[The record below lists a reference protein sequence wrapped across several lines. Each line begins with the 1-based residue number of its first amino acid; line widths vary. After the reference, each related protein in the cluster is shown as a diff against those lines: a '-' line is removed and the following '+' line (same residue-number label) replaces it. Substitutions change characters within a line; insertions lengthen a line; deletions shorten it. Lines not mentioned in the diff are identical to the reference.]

1 MPRELCKNDAA
12 ANTIW
17 DPPPFSVDNM
27 VAVKK
32 KYKPVQGGF
41 LVIRPSMEVYNEF
54 KAIVKK
60 GDFRKNGG
68 WGGAVGPFYG
78 SMTFQGIMPYYY
90 DVLHPGEAIELNRCV
105 VNQMCD
111 NPRDSK
117 TVNDVV
123 HGNCRTGES
132 PENCEDCRSRPL
144 EDIITTHYT
153 LCQKPWLC
161 IPQDHDMIQQRL
173 CRKLHHEWYRIRSE
187 MEKSWGR
194 SGRGPG
200 EWQSDQF
207 YGYCSEMGKKGY
219 IQIETP
225 YGTAATS

>member
-1 MPRELCKNDAA
+1 
-12 ANTIW
+12 
-17 DPPPFSVDNM
+17 M

-41 LVIRPSMEVYNEF
+41 LVIRPSMDVYNEF

-60 GDFRKNGG
+60 GDFRKSGG
-68 WGGAVGPFYG
+68 WGGSVGPFYG

-111 NPRDSK
+111 NPRDAK
-117 TVNDVV
+117 TVNDIVQ
-123 HGNCRTGES
+123 GNCRTGES
-132 PENCEDCRSRPL
+132 PENCEDCRSRPI
-144 EDIITTHYT
+144 EDVITTHYT

-173 CRKLHHEWYRIRSE
+173 CRKLHHEWYVNIRFSE
-187 MEKSWGR
+187 TCFKVSIVAHQFVLVFFQQVQNTIRDGEVLGSNWQR
-194 SGRGPG
+194 PRGVASRPILRLL
-200 EWQSDQF
+200 F
-207 YGYCSEMGKKGY
+207 
-219 IQIETP
+219 
-225 YGTAATS
+225 